1 MSMPRGDGSVIW
13 INVNFSPMDP
23 GPGGAPCSIMM
34 MEDITARRATESKM
48 RMLAQTITSLNE
60 SVVITDSRNTI
71 LSVNPAFTATYGYR
85 EEEVVGKSSEIL
97 RLHGLPG
104 TSVGRLS
111 GQFPAGGWTGE
122 LTATRKGGK
131 VFPVLLST
139 SVVRD
144 DAGSPMAFVSVSRD
158 ITEQQRLQHQLKE
171 VEQRRMAELRRFAL
185 SVQNAQEEER
195 ARISRE
201 LHDDLC
207 QRLTGMKFAAEVIA
221 ERIRPA
227 NKKDIRSLRKFAE
240 ELDRSISDVRR
251 ISSNL
256 RPSILD
262 DFGLVTALKML
273 CKEFAS
279 LHDLPTTC
287 EVGSVTARRIDPS
300 VEIAIYRIAQE
311 ALSNVAKHAQASKV
325 TLRLQVQNTAFRLQV
340 EDNGKGIAGGQPS
353 PSRAPGH
360 GLGLIGMR
368 ERTELLGGL
377 FQVRTAPAEGTTISV
392 TIPLGESTL
401 DEKDTDPDR

>member
-1 MSMPRGDGSVIW
+1 
-13 INVNFSPMDP
+13 
-23 GPGGAPCSIMM
+23 
-34 MEDITARRATESKM
+34 
-48 RMLAQTITSLNE
+48 
-60 SVVITDSRNTI
+60 
-71 LSVNPAFTATYGYR
+71 
-85 EEEVVGKSSEIL
+85 
-97 RLHGLPG
+97 
-104 TSVGRLS
+104 
-111 GQFPAGGWTGE
+111 
-122 LTATRKGGK
+122 
-131 VFPVLLST
+131 
-139 SVVRD
+139 
-144 DAGSPMAFVSVSRD
+144 MAFVSVSRD
-158 ITEQQRLQHQLKE
+158 ITEQQRLQHQLQE
-171 VEQRRMAELRRFAL
+171 VEQRRMAELRRFAI

-221 ERIRPA
+221 DRLRPA
-227 NKKDIRSLRKFAE
+227 SKKDIHSLRKFAE
-240 ELDRSISDVRR
+240 ELDHSISEVRR

-279 LHDLPTTC
+279 LHAVPTTC
-287 EVGSVTARRIDPS
+287 EVGSVTAGRIDPS

-325 TLRLQVQNTAFRLQV
+325 TLHLQHQNTAFRLEV
-340 EDNGKGIAGGQPS
+340 EDDGKGIAGEQPFT
-353 PSRAPGH
+353 SRAPGH

-368 ERTELLGGL
+368 ERTELLGGH
-377 FQVRTAPAEGTTISV
+377 FQVRTAPAEGTSITV